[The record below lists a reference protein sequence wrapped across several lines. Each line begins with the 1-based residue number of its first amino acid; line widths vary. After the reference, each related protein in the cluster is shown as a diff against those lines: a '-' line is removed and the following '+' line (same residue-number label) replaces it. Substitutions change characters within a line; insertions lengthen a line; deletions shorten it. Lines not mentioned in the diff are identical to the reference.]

1 MNKICI
7 ILPIFILVSL
17 TIIAILNIIKILRNQ
32 NNVRVEQYDIDNKL
46 MKHILEYIKQSRPNE
61 LFKKT
66 GISELSNSEYLKIY
80 QYNMKLSKT
89 EQKKINKLTK
99 SHR

>member
-32 NNVRVEQYDIDNKL
+32 NNVRW
-46 MKHILEYIKQSRPNE
+46 S
-61 LFKKT
+61 
-66 GISELSNSEYLKIY
+66 
-80 QYNMKLSKT
+80 NMK
-89 EQKKINKLTK
+89 
-99 SHR
+99 

>member
-1 MNKICI
+1 M
-7 ILPIFILVSL
+7 
-17 TIIAILNIIKILRNQ
+17 
-32 NNVRVEQYDIDNKL
+32 EQYEIDNKL
-46 MKHILEYIKQSRPNE
+46 MKHILEYIKQNRPNE

-80 QYNMKLSKT
+80 QDNMRELSKT

-99 SHR
+99 SR